1 MSTPRVFISS
11 TIHLRKASVSGSMSF
26 STDLD
31 VSTGSGVTDVV
42 LVLEG
47 GTVDMT
53 STVNV
58 DSAGVVDLSANRT
71 GNHLA

>member
-1 MSTPRVFISS
+1 
-11 TIHLRKASVSGSMSF
+11 MSF
-26 STDLD
+26 STDVD
-31 VSTGSGVTDVV
+31 VATGGGVTYALVVLVGDTVDVTSVVDTDVV